1 MHLTPS
7 FSLWPLHHQ
16 PTLVSVL
23 RDYTICYAVAAV
35 SHSIF
40 VDSKG
45 RVYTCGKGNGLLGH
59 GDTKIRTVPHR
70 VASLEGV
77 KIVSAAAGVSQSI
90 FISDEG
96 VGYWCGE
103 GMGEL
108 KNVSLLEGESL
119 GWHHTP

>member
-1 MHLTPS
+1 M
-7 FSLWPLHHQ
+7 
-16 PTLVSVL
+16 L
-23 RDYTICYAVAAV
+23 RDCNIRYAAAGV

-59 GDTKIRTVPHR
+59 GDTRIRTVPQR
-70 VASLEGV
+70 VVGLEGI

-90 FISDEG
+90 FISDGG

-108 KNVSLLEGESL
+108 KSVSD
-119 GWHHTP
+119 P